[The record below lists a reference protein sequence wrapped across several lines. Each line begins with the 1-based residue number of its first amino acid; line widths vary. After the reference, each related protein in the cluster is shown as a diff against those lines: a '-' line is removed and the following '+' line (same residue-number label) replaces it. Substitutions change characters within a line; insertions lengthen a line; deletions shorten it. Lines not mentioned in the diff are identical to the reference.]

1 MSLPLPGSIRIT
13 PGAGLMMDLLPQR
26 AVWLPGPRA
35 LLVADVH
42 LGKAAS
48 FRRLGVP
55 VPRGTTAGNL
65 ERLDALLMTLAPVHH
80 LVVLGDLIHSA
91 QGRTPALIQALTQWR
106 TRHAATAMT
115 LVRGN
120 HDDRAGDPPVELG
133 IAVVD
138 EPCLMWGLALC
149 HDPATPAPAF
159 RLAGHVHPVLWL
171 GQGIDRLRLPCFVEA
186 GEGLLLPAFGE
197 FTGGWEVAQTP
208 GQRLHALAP
217 DRVWTLPTP

>member
-1 MSLPLPGSIRIT
+1 MSTPLAGSTSIT
-13 PGAGLMMDLLPQR
+13 LGNSLLLHLLPQR

-48 FRRLGVP
+48 FRRQGVP
-55 VPRGTTAGNL
+55 VPRGTTRGNL
-65 ERLDALLMTLAPVHH
+65 ERLDELLTALAPVHQ

-91 QGRTPALIQALTQWR
+91 QGRTPALLQTLRQWR
-106 TRHAATAMT
+106 AQHGATVMT

-120 HDDRAGDPPVELG
+120 HDDRAGDPPAELC
-133 IAVVD
+133 IEVVD
-138 EPCLMWGLALC
+138 EPCLRWGLALC

-171 GQGIDRLRLPCFVEA
+171 GQGIDRLRLPCFVETA
-186 GEGLLLPAFGE
+186 DSLLLPAFGE
-197 FTGGWEVAQTP
+197 FTGGWEVAPAP